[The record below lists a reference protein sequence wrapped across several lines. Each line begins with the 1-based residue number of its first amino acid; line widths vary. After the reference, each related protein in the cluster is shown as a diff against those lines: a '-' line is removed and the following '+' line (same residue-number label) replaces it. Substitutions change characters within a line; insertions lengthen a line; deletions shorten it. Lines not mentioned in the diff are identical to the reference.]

1 MKYKCVS
8 IRKKKVMT
16 NFNYHHDPPQLEYQL
31 VQLKSQITFVN
42 KI

>member
-8 IRKKKVMT
+8 IWKKKVMT
-16 NFNYHHDPPQLEYQL
+16 NFNYHHDPPLSEYQL
-31 VQLKSQITFVN
+31 EQMKSQITFVN